1 MGFILEHNCLLV
13 LPDAQLQKLRLEI
26 GSAFVVDKEGQRLY
40 PINIPFEFCDKDYHY
55 VGKVVVTKLIIEKS
69 KTTLEGKILKI
80 FSPEESK
87 IFSDNF
93 ISYSEL

>member
-1 MGFILEHNCLLV
+1 MGFTLEHNCLLV
-13 LPDAQLQKLRLEI
+13 LPDDQLSQINLEKGFPFSVI
-26 GSAFVVDKEGQRLY
+26 KEGERLY

-55 VGKVVVTKLIIEKS
+55 LGKVVVTKLTIEKG

-80 FSPEESK
+80 FNTEEAK

-93 ISYSEL
+93 ISLS